1 MNNSN
6 INNDINLNLLK
17 YFIVSAESSSF
28 AEAGEKLGYST
39 PTVSTSI
46 STLENQLGV
55 KLFIRKPLKL
65 TTEGQSIYATVKSG
79 FEYLDFMKNI
89 INAKNGLE
97 FGKISMGCPSHISD
111 FYLMEKIVKATTD
124 YPKLQISIDTESDST
139 RIIEALKNNEI
150 NFALLDVIPN
160 EFVNDLEI
168 KEVKT
173 IDNVLVYNKKITI
186 KEIKELENYKFIL
199 SFDNRVSTTKLF
211 EVLEKY
217 NINIKAT
224 IKCPTTEQRI
234 KAALLGGGITY
245 VIKDAVEEQLKSK
258 KLFEVNLPIELPKG
272 SIKLV
277 YLKNHLTNVDKE
289 FIKKYI

>member
-211 EVLEKY
+211 EVLKKY